1 MLDASVLFPI
11 SIRRRMTMKQS
22 LTVFSLVLAGVLF
35 GAALG
40 RETSAVVAAA
50 GSIAPTPA
58 ATMHGGMMGCPA
70 YQDMMRNAKSPVD
83 HALMQSM
90 MSMHRSME
98 SMRLT
103 GDADHDFL
111 AMMIPHHQMA
121 VAMAKVELQ
130 SGKDPRVVALAKSI
144 ISAQQKEI
152 DEMQGWL
159 H

>member
-1 MLDASVLFPI
+1 MKHSV
-11 SIRRRMTMKQS
+11 
-22 LTVFSLVLAGVLF
+22 TVFSLVLAGMLL

-40 RETSAVVAAA
+40 RETAVVAAA

-58 ATMHGGMMGCPA
+58 ATMHGMMGGTPMPGGGMMHGGMTGCPA

-83 HALMQSM
+83 RALMQSM
-90 MSMHRSME
+90 MSMHESME
-98 SMRLT
+98 SMHLT

-130 SGKDPRVVALAKSI
+130 NGKDPRVVALAKSI
-144 ISAQQKEI
+144 IAAQQKEI

-159 H
+159 R